1 MPILNR
7 VVLIAMAKPLIGI
20 QLYTLR
26 DQTENDFLGTIRRVA
41 ELGYEAV
48 EFAGFFG
55 ASPEDVRKVLEET
68 GLHAPSAHIGLQWSE
83 SPDRMWEAFAEQ
95 VAFTKAVG
103 LQYVVAPWAPMPENP
118 HVEDVNRLAG
128 MLKQASELVRAE
140 GMTYGYHNHDFE
152 LKKVD
157 GTPVIDRLLE
167 QLTPE
172 ELIAEFDLGWV
183 HVGGA
188 EPVDYITRYAG
199 RVPLAHFKDFGE
211 GRNDTEI
218 GAGVVNF
225 KPVLDIAEQA
235 GIQYIFVE
243 QEAFKA
249 SSLDSAKISLEYF
262 KKNGY
267 LQQKA

>member
-1 MPILNR
+1 
-7 VVLIAMAKPLIGI
+7 MAKPLIGI

-26 DQTENDFLGTIRRVA
+26 DQTESDFIGTIRKVA
-41 ELGYEAV
+41 EMGYEAV

-55 ASPEDVRKVLEET
+55 ASAKDVQNVLKET
-68 GLHAPSAHIGLQWSE
+68 GLQGPSAHIGLQWSE
-83 SPDRMWEAFAEQ
+83 PEDGMWKAFEDQ
-95 VAFTKAVG
+95 VAFAKEVG
-103 LQYVVAPWAPMPENP
+103 LQYIVTPWAPLPENP
-118 HVEDVNRLAG
+118 HLDDVNRLAG
-128 MLKQASELVRAE
+128 ILKKASELVRAQ
-140 GMTYGYHNHDFE
+140 GMVYGYHNHDFE

-183 HVGGA
+183 HIGGA
-188 EPVDYITRYAG
+188 EPSDYISRYAG
-199 RVPLAHFKDFGE
+199 RVPLAHFKDFADN
-211 GRNDTEI
+211 RSDIEI

-225 KPVLDIAEQA
+225 KPVLDIAEQS
-235 GIQYIFVE
+235 GIHYIFVE
-243 QEAFKA
+243 QEAFQ
-249 SSLDSAKISLEYF
+249 SSSIESAKISLDYF